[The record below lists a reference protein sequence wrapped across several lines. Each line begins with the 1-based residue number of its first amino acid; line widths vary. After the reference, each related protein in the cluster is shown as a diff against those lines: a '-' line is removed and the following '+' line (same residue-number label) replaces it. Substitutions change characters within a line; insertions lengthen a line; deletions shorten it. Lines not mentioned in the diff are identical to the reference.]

1 METFTDAQ
9 HRTWEELYRRQVPR
23 IRRHAC
29 SDYLVGFELLDL
41 PTREIPSVQF
51 LNSRITPATGWKV
64 IRTEVRYSDAD
75 KWYLHFQERE
85 FLVTDY
91 IRSWEELDWTP
102 EPDMFHDIFGHLP
115 FMMLRH
121 YTALQEMFAP
131 AYWRATSDEQR
142 ESIKKLAWFTTEF
155 GLVRENGERKVF
167 GTGLMSGGDE
177 MDNAVSGKV
186 PILPFRIG
194 DVLDHEKA
202 VDEQN
207 QVLFELASIDS
218 LRSELQSYFATL

>member
-115 FMMLRH
+115 FMMLRQ